1 MKKNTTRRSL
11 LDALLFSVFLV
22 GVLVPFSLVAQSEMY
37 RIEGE
42 YGLWVSHTGGDV
54 TVAWLTEPAR
64 AGILEV
70 IVEGDR
76 VLRQETPPDDAHRVS
91 FPRPRAD
98 RVLLRYG
105 VAGSEV
111 GDLHQTELDLGR
123 EDRIPEGVLS
133 GVDSLFVV
141 GDIHGEYARL
151 LALLNSSGLVDGD
164 GRWSGGR
171 RHVVFLGDVPDR
183 GADVTRTLWF
193 LYRLEGEA
201 AAAGGGAHVVLGN
214 HEVMNFTRDLRYV
227 SAKETLVAQ
236 MHGTSYPALFDLRE
250 SHLGR
255 WLAGRPALMKVDEV
269 ILAHGGLSPSY
280 ASYPVQAL
288 NDSIRGFLSEDILY
302 EWWDTTMIVVTDSAQ
317 VEPALERYRKV
328 LVVDSAAFALR
339 EGVLFGE
346 DGPLWFRGY
355 VRSDGLED
363 ALRAMLE
370 RQGSLLHVV
379 GHTPVPTV
387 QSRYGGRLIA
397 VDMEEAATEMLLLV
411 RDGST
416 GRYQGWSYGLE
427 GRIAPVEVAPPG

>member
-1 MKKNTTRRSL
+1 MTRRSL
-11 LDALLFSVFLV
+11 PHALLFGVFLV
-22 GVLVPFSLVAQSEMY
+22 GVLAPSSLAAQSEVY
-37 RIEGE
+37 EIEGE
-42 YGLWVSHTGGDV
+42 YGLWVSHAGGDL

-70 IVEGDR
+70 IVEGDLI
-76 VLRQETPPDDAHRVS
+76 LRQETPLSEAHKVS
-91 FPRPRAD
+91 FPRPEAD

-105 VAGSEV
+105 VTGSEP
-111 GDLHQTELDLGR
+111 GDLHRTELDLGR

-151 LALLNSSGLVDGD
+151 LRLLNSAGLVDRD

-183 GADVTRTLWF
+183 GDDVTRTLWF
-193 LYRLEGEA
+193 LYRLEGDA

-227 SAKETLVAQ
+227 SAKERLVAQ
-236 MHGTSYPALFDLRE
+236 LHGTHYPALFDLRE

-255 WLAGRPALMKVDEV
+255 WLAGRPALMKIDDVV
-269 ILAHGGLSPSY
+269 LAHGGISPRF

-288 NDSIRGFLSEDILY
+288 NDSIRGFLSEDLLY

-339 EGVLFGE
+339 DGVLFGE
-346 DGPLWFRGY
+346 EGPLWFRGY
-355 VRSDGLED
+355 VRSDRLED

-370 RQGSLLHVV
+370 RQRSLIHVV

-397 VDMEEAATEMLLLV
+397 VDLTEAATEMLLLV

-416 GRYQGWSYGLE
+416 GRYQGWRYGLE
-427 GRIAPVEVAPPG
+427 GRIAVVEVVDSPG